1 MPPDRILEARKTY
14 ADLAEANRSLREQSA
29 ALEKNIASLR
39 TEVSGVRREMSRLH
53 DEVDEERRRI
63 RDAVDERA
71 AAFADFKRGARRE
84 WVLLGVFMVGCGF
97 TGAFLAD
104 MAASFAEWLRSAVA
118 SWWAAL

>member
-1 MPPDRILEARKTY
+1 MPPDRLLEARKTY
-14 ADLAEANRSLREQSA
+14 AEVAEASRSLRESA
-29 ALEKNIASLR
+29 AEVEGSIAALGR
-39 TEVSGVRREMSRLH
+39 QVSGVRREVSRLH
-53 DEVDEERRRI
+53 GEVDEERRRI

-97 TGAFLAD
+97 FGAFLAD

-118 SWWAAL
+118 SWWAGQ

>member
-14 ADLAEANRSLREQSA
+14 AELAEACRSLREQST

-53 DEVDEERRRI
+53 DEVDEERQRI

-71 AAFADFKRGARRE
+71 AAFADFRRGARRE
-84 WVLLGVFMVGCGF
+84 WVFLGVFMVGCGF
-97 TGAFLAD
+97 FGAVLAD
-104 MAASFAEWLRSAVA
+104 MAASFSEWLRSAVA
-118 SWWAAL
+118 SWWAG